1 MNYRQVRLMKWLTL
15 WRRRGLF
22 LGAIA
27 SLLLAIGGTL
37 LPAFS
42 AFAAQKVIVKAGMFR
57 VSVPV
62 SQLEYF
68 AETGE
73 VTSSL
78 SEIVK
83 ATKQDPQVVRH
94 ALTREVPVDFL
105 FLDRALNHPLG
116 ELLLDKLGEVV
127 HTSSNQ
133 ANRQALRSAV
143 VLSAA
148 ADSKISLLEVIQ
160 NYPTSEVEVE
170 GDRLIEAAEQLR
182 RFSDGLEKLRQR
194 LPRIPQ

>member
-1 MNYRQVRLMKWLTL
+1 
-15 WRRRGLF
+15 
-22 LGAIA
+22 
-27 SLLLAIGGTL
+27 
-37 LPAFS
+37 
-42 AFAAQKVIVKAGMFR
+42 MFR

-105 FLDRALNHPLG
+105 LLDRALNHPLG

-127 HTSSNQ
+127 HTPSNQ

-170 GDRLIEAAEQLR
+170 GDRIIEAAEQLR
-182 RFSDGLEKLRQR
+182 RFSDGLEALRQR
-194 LPRIPQ
+194 LPKI

>member
-1 MNYRQVRLMKWLTL
+1 MKWPNLR
-15 WRRRGLF
+15 RRRGLF
-22 LGAIA
+22 LGAIS
-27 SLLLAIGGTL
+27 SLILAVAGTA
-37 LPAFS
+37 LPTFPAV
-42 AFAAQKVIVKAGMFR
+42 AAQKVIVKAGMFR

-105 FLDRALNHPLG
+105 LLDRALNHPLG

-127 HTSSNQ
+127 HTPSNQ

-170 GDRLIEAAEQLR
+170 GDRIIEAAEQLR
-182 RFSDGLEKLRQR
+182 RFSDGLEALRQR
-194 LPRIPQ
+194 LPKI

>member
-1 MNYRQVRLMKWLTL
+1 MKWPTL
-15 WRRRGLF
+15 RRHYGLI
-22 LGAIA
+22 LEALPYSRIA
-27 SLLLAIGGTL
+27 SVYTYLIAVTATVLLSV
-37 LPAFS
+37 S
-42 AFAAQKVIVKAGMFR
+42 ALAAQKVIVKAGIFR

-62 SQLEYF
+62 SQLEHF

-73 VTSSL
+73 MSSSL
-78 SEIVK
+78 KEIVK
-83 ATKQDPQVVRH
+83 ATKQEPPVVRH
-94 ALTREVPVDFL
+94 ALTYEVTVDFL

-127 HTSSNQ
+127 HTPSNQ

-148 ADSKISLLEVIQ
+148 SDDKISLLEVIQ

-170 GDRLIEAAEQLR
+170 GERIIEAAEHLR
-182 RFSDGLEKLRQR
+182 RFSDGLKALQQR
-194 LPRIPQ
+194 LPRIP